1 MKIQKNFF
9 HTSICLFGLLSL
21 ILCFSSCARQ
31 ISSDVYSAR
40 QVGEI
45 SITYAGVIRSMREV
59 VVEHGDQ
66 LGDNEAGVVAG
77 GVTGGVLGSAIG
89 RGNLAP
95 TALGAVAGA
104 IAGSLVEKKLKTQT
118 GMEYVVELNNGGLLT
133 IVQGNDEC
141 FQIGQPVYVL
151 ASPCGRSRITPQYY

>member
-1 MKIQKNFF
+1 MKIQKIFF
-9 HTSICLFGLLSL
+9 RSAICFFGLLGLMS
-21 ILCFSSCARQ
+21 CFTSCARQ

-40 QVGEI
+40 QVGEV
-45 SITYAGVIRSMREV
+45 STTYAGVIRSMREV
-59 VVEHGDQ
+59 TVEHGDQ
-66 LGDNEAGVVAG
+66 LGDNETGVIAG
-77 GVTGGVLGSAIG
+77 GFTGGVIGSSIG

-104 IAGSLVEKKLKTQT
+104 IAGSFVEKNLKTQT
-118 GMEYVVELNNGGLLT
+118 GMEYIVQMENGGLLT

-151 ASPCGRSRITPQYY
+151 VSSSGRSRITSQY